1 MDEVEAVLLGAQVLL
16 LVALALAAPAEL
28 LDPRSRAFVWL
39 LGAIGVWRYGWGA
52 VHVVRALLY
61 RRVVFPRLRRAAHR
75 RLAAGPGPGRVPELV
90 LVMTSYRI
98 PPETTAT
105 AIRAALAEAARLA
118 LPTTLVVALVE
129 MADQRLVK
137 ALVRTAPPG
146 LRLRLVLVR
155 LPPTGKRAALATA
168 LRAVARR
175 RVHPDAAVVVMDGDA
190 VLTPGSLARTLPFL
204 ELMPG
209 LAALT
214 TDQDAIVE
222 GPAVLRHWHRLR
234 FAQRQLIMSS
244 LGLSRRLLSVTGR
257 MSVYRASVATDPGLI
272 ARIEFDAIDHW
283 RLGRIELLTGE
294 DKSTWLWLLEQGR
307 EMLYVPDVQ
316 VLTLEHPPPGGFL
329 AATTALMLRW
339 SGNMLRGGRQALA
352 LGPRRVAPFLWWCLV
367 DQRLS
372 VWTPLVGPSAAI
384 LLGLLVTPSLLYA
397 YAMWVLATRLLLTL
411 GLLAARD
418 RVSGWWP
425 MLLYYGQLWGALV
438 KGWVL
443 FRLDRQRWTR
453 QAISR
458 PARPGAAL
466 RAIGSLY
473 LHVLALGALLIGVGL
488 ATGVLAWPPRM
499 IAAGLF

>member
-1 MDEVEAVLLGAQVLL
+1 MLLGAQVLL
-16 LVALALAAPAEL
+16 LVVLALAAPAEL
-28 LDPRSRAFVWL
+28 LDPSSRAFLWL
-39 LGAIGVWRYGWGA
+39 LGAIGAWRYGWGA
-52 VHVVRALLY
+52 LHVARALLY
-61 RRVVFPRLRRAAHR
+61 RRVVFPQLRRAAD
-75 RLAAGPGPGRVPELV
+75 RLVPAAPEVGPVPELV
-90 LVMTSYRI
+90 LVVTSYRI
-98 PPETTAT
+98 PAGTTAT
-105 AIRAALAEAARLA
+105 AIRAALAEAARVG

-137 ALVRTAPPG
+137 ALVAAAPAG
-146 LRLRLVLVR
+146 LAVRLVLVR
-155 LPPTGKRAALATA
+155 LPPTGKRAALAVA

-204 ELMPG
+204 ALMPG

-214 TDQDAIVE
+214 TDQDAAVE
-222 GPAVLRHWHRLR
+222 GSAALRHWHRLR
-234 FAQRQLIMSS
+234 FAQRQLVMSS

-257 MSVYRASVATDPGLI
+257 MSVYRASIATDPGLI
-272 ARIEFDAIDHW
+272 ARIEADSIDHW
-283 RLGRIELLTGE
+283 RLGRIRLLTGE
-294 DKSTWLWLLEQGR
+294 DKSTWLWLLEQGK

-316 VLTLEHPPPGGFL
+316 VLTLEHPPRGGFV

-352 LGPRRVAPFLWWCLV
+352 LGPRRIGPFLWWCLL

-397 YAMWVLATRLLLTL
+397 YGMWVLATRLLLTL

-418 RVSGWWP
+418 RLSGWWP

-453 QAISR
+453 QAISW
-458 PARPGAAL
+458 PARPGGAL
-466 RAIGSLY
+466 RAAGSLY
-473 LHVLALGALLIGVGL
+473 LHALALSALLVGVGL
-488 ATGVLAWPPRM
+488 ATGVLAWPLRP
-499 IAAGLF
+499 IPVGLF